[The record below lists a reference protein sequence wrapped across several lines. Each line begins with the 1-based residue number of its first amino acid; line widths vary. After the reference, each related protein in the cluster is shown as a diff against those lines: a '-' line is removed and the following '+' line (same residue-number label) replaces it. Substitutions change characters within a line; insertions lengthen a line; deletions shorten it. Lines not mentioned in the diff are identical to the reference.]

1 MFSRTDIP
9 RKESEEVGEHILT
22 KAVKAGRRTY
32 FFDVRATRGNDY
44 YLTITES
51 RKTTV
56 ADGSVVFDR
65 HKIFLYKE
73 DFARFD
79 RTLREVLDF
88 IAACQRRTK
97 PPQGRKR
104 KFPFRN
110 EKMSYIIRHFFVRRV
125 RTTGASRYEHAYPRF
140 YFGIRFPVDRRHRR
154 AMPPSRTAD
163 SIRPGL
169 ASFRRRRRRAE
180 RPACVV
186 KRDKP

>member
-9 RKESEEVGEHILT
+9 RKESEEIGEHILT

-88 IAACQRRTK
+88 IAACQRADEASAS
-97 PPQGRKR
+97 RKR

-110 EKMSYIIRHFFVRRV
+110 EKNVVFHNTTFFLCGGSERPVRRDMNTLIRDFTSESGFRLSGGIARRCRRPAR
-125 RTTGASRYEHAYPRF
+125 RTPFGRDSRRF
-140 YFGIRFPVDRRHRR
+140 AVVGEGWSGRR
-154 AMPPSRTAD
+154 AS
-163 SIRPGL
+163 
-169 ASFRRRRRRAE
+169 
-180 RPACVV
+180 
-186 KRDKP
+186 

>member
-79 RTLREVLDF
+79 RTFREVLDF
-88 IAACQRRTK
+88 IAACQRAD
-97 PPQGRKR
+97 
-104 KFPFRN
+104 
-110 EKMSYIIRHFFVRRV
+110 E
-125 RTTGASRYEHAYPRF
+125 ASARQKTE
-140 YFGIRFPVDRRHRR
+140 GTV
-154 AMPPSRTAD
+154 S
-163 SIRPGL
+163 
-169 ASFRRRRRRAE
+169 E
-180 RPACVV
+180 
-186 KRDKP
+186 

>member
-22 KAVKAGRRTY
+22 KAVKTGRRTY

-88 IAACQRRTK
+88 IAACQRAD
-97 PPQGRKR
+97 
-104 KFPFRN
+104 
-110 EKMSYIIRHFFVRRV
+110 E
-125 RTTGASRYEHAYPRF
+125 ASARQKTE
-140 YFGIRFPVDRRHRR
+140 GTV
-154 AMPPSRTAD
+154 S
-163 SIRPGL
+163 
-169 ASFRRRRRRAE
+169 E
-180 RPACVV
+180 
-186 KRDKP
+186 

>member
-73 DFARFD
+73 DFARF
-79 RTLREVLDF
+79 
-88 IAACQRRTK
+88 ACQRAD
-97 PPQGRKR
+97 
-104 KFPFRN
+104 
-110 EKMSYIIRHFFVRRV
+110 E
-125 RTTGASRYEHAYPRF
+125 ASARQKTE
-140 YFGIRFPVDRRHRR
+140 GPV
-154 AMPPSRTAD
+154 S
-163 SIRPGL
+163 
-169 ASFRRRRRRAE
+169 E
-180 RPACVV
+180 
-186 KRDKP
+186 

>member
-88 IAACQRRTK
+88 IAACQRAD
-97 PPQGRKR
+97 
-104 KFPFRN
+104 
-110 EKMSYIIRHFFVRRV
+110 E
-125 RTTGASRYEHAYPRF
+125 ASARQKTE
-140 YFGIRFPVDRRHRR
+140 GSV
-154 AMPPSRTAD
+154 S
-163 SIRPGL
+163 
-169 ASFRRRRRRAE
+169 E
-180 RPACVV
+180 
-186 KRDKP
+186 

>member
-79 RTLREVLDF
+79 RTLRRCWILSLRVKG
-88 IAACQRRTK
+88 RTK

-104 KFPFRN
+104 KVPFRN
-110 EKMSYIIRHFFVRRV
+110 EKMSYLQYDIFLCGGSERPVRRDMNTLIRDFTSESGFRLSGGIARRCRRPAR
-125 RTTGASRYEHAYPRF
+125 RTPFGRDSRRF
-140 YFGIRFPVDRRHRR
+140 AVVGEGRSGRR
-154 AMPPSRTAD
+154 AS
-163 SIRPGL
+163 
-169 ASFRRRRRRAE
+169 
-180 RPACVV
+180 
-186 KRDKP
+186 

>member
-22 KAVKAGRRTY
+22 KAVKAGRQTY

-88 IAACQRRTK
+88 IAACQRAD
-97 PPQGRKR
+97 
-104 KFPFRN
+104 
-110 EKMSYIIRHFFVRRV
+110 E
-125 RTTGASRYEHAYPRF
+125 ASARQKTE
-140 YFGIRFPVDRRHRR
+140 GTV
-154 AMPPSRTAD
+154 S
-163 SIRPGL
+163 
-169 ASFRRRRRRAE
+169 E
-180 RPACVV
+180 
-186 KRDKP
+186 

>member
-73 DFARFD
+73 DFAGRCC
-79 RTLREVLDF
+79 RP
-88 IAACQRRTK
+88 ARRT
-97 PPQGRKR
+97 PFGRD
-104 KFPFRN
+104 
-110 EKMSYIIRHFFVRRV
+110 SRRFAV
-125 RTTGASRYEHAYPRF
+125 VGEGRSG
-140 YFGIRFPVDRRHRR
+140 RR
-154 AMPPSRTAD
+154 AS
-163 SIRPGL
+163 
-169 ASFRRRRRRAE
+169 
-180 RPACVV
+180 
-186 KRDKP
+186 

>member
-65 HKIFLYKE
+65 HKIFSLQGRFRPFRQNVAGGAGFYRCVSKGGRSLRKAE
-73 DFARFD
+73 NGRSRFGMKKCRIVKYDIFLCGGSERPVRRDMNTLIRDFTSESGFR
-79 RTLREVLDF
+79 LSGG
-88 IAACQRRTK
+88 IAGRCRCPARRT
-97 PPQGRKR
+97 PFERDSRRFAVVGEGR
-104 KFPFRN
+104 
-110 EKMSYIIRHFFVRRV
+110 S
-125 RTTGASRYEHAYPRF
+125 G
-140 YFGIRFPVDRRHRR
+140 RR
-154 AMPPSRTAD
+154 AS
-163 SIRPGL
+163 
-169 ASFRRRRRRAE
+169 
-180 RPACVV
+180 
-186 KRDKP
+186 

>member
-9 RKESEEVGEHILT
+9 REESEEVGEHILT

-44 YLTITES
+44 YLTVRSFSTGIRFFFTRKISPVSTERCGRCWILS
-51 RKTTV
+51 
-56 ADGSVVFDR
+56 
-65 HKIFLYKE
+65 
-73 DFARFD
+73 
-79 RTLREVLDF
+79 LRVKG
-88 IAACQRRTK
+88 RTK

-104 KFPFRN
+104 KVPFRN
-110 EKMSYIIRHFFVRRV
+110 EKMSYCEIRHFFVRRV
-125 RTTGASRYEHAYPRF
+125 RTTGTSGYEHAYPRF
-140 YFGIRFPVDRRHRR
+140 YFGIWFPVERRHRR

>member
-56 ADGSVVFDR
+56 ADGSVVSTGIRFFFTR
-65 HKIFLYKE
+65 KISPVSTERCERCWILS
-73 DFARFD
+73 
-79 RTLREVLDF
+79 LRVKG
-88 IAACQRRTK
+88 RTK

-110 EKMSYIIRHFFVRRV
+110 EKNVVFHNTTFFLCGGSERPVRRDMNTLIHDFTSESGFRLSGGIAGRCRRPAR
-125 RTTGASRYEHAYPRF
+125 RTPFGRDSRRF
-140 YFGIRFPVDRRHRR
+140 AVVGEGRSGRR
-154 AMPPSRTAD
+154 AS
-163 SIRPGL
+163 
-169 ASFRRRRRRAE
+169 
-180 RPACVV
+180 
-186 KRDKP
+186 

>member
-51 RKTTV
+51 RKTT
-56 ADGSVVFDR
+56 GIRFFFTR
-65 HKIFLYKE
+65 KISPVSTERCGRCWILS
-73 DFARFD
+73 
-79 RTLREVLDF
+79 LRVKG
-88 IAACQRRTK
+88 RTK

-154 AMPPSRTAD
+154 AMLPSRTAD

>member
-56 ADGSVVFDR
+56 ADGSV
-65 HKIFLYKE
+65 
-73 DFARFD
+73 D

-88 IAACQRRTK
+88 IAACQRAD
-97 PPQGRKR
+97 
-104 KFPFRN
+104 
-110 EKMSYIIRHFFVRRV
+110 E
-125 RTTGASRYEHAYPRF
+125 ASARQKTEV
-140 YFGIRFPVDRRHRR
+140 PV
-154 AMPPSRTAD
+154 S
-163 SIRPGL
+163 
-169 ASFRRRRRRAE
+169 E
-180 RPACVV
+180 
-186 KRDKP
+186 

>member
-56 ADGSVVFDR
+56 AYGSVVFDR

-88 IAACQRRTK
+88 IAACQRAD
-97 PPQGRKR
+97 
-104 KFPFRN
+104 
-110 EKMSYIIRHFFVRRV
+110 E
-125 RTTGASRYEHAYPRF
+125 ASARQKTEV
-140 YFGIRFPVDRRHRR
+140 PV
-154 AMPPSRTAD
+154 
-163 SIRPGL
+163 L
-169 ASFRRRRRRAE
+169 E
-180 RPACVV
+180 
-186 KRDKP
+186 